1 MSQEKKS
8 DEEYEAM
15 RKSVM
20 QKKSIDSISDE
31 DLPNFIAYMNQYKMD
46 CLDKE
51 DYLAAKDAAA
61 ILDACKAENT
71 SRKKKIETEKESES
85 GPDTIGKKKAAIEEK
100 IQKFDAETEEKTK
113 TMQENQNKELEE
125 FETKWREEMP
135 EKYRRVPKKLVELR
149 ETARTL
155 GLAGHYDE
163 AAARKAEADQLE
175 IEEHK
180 EAQNRLRHDYR
191 VAKNKLLQKHQLELT
206 KFNESRQEKREL
218 YLAEVRNL
226 EDTEKNR
233 VNVLKSK
240 PFSTK
245 KGVRD
250 SQDGHSTVLSRSLP
264 RKSHPMMET
273 KLPPLKPPND
283 KEGAP
288 SSSPSKSQSGPQQ
301 TNVNKSSP
309 KPAPKQS
316 PPPPQQQQQQNEQQ
330 EDTSIKPSEIITD
343 ALEGDKPNEPENADA

>member
-1 MSQEKKS
+1 MSQEKS
-8 DEEYEAM
+8 QEEYEAM

-31 DLPNFIAYMNQYKMD
+31 DLPNFVAYMNQYKMD

-71 SRKKKIETEKESES
+71 SRQKKTETEKESEN

-113 TMQENQNKELEE
+113 ALQENQNKELEE

-191 VAKNKLLQKHQLELT
+191 VAKNKLLQKHQLELN

-218 YLAEVRNL
+218 YVAEVRNL

-233 VNVLKSK
+233 ENVLKSK
-240 PFSTK
+240 PFSNK

-250 SQDGHSTVLSRSLP
+250 SQEGHSHFMNRSLP
-264 RKSHPMMET
+264 RKSHPMMEN

-283 KEGAP
+283 KEGS
-288 SSSPSKSQSGPQQ
+288 SSSPAKSQSGLQQ
-301 TNVNKSSP
+301 TANKSP

-316 PPPPQQQQQQNEQQ
+316 PPPPKPKPQPEEQQ
-330 EDTSIKPSEIITD
+330 PETSIKASDLITD
-343 ALEGDKPNEPENADA
+343 TLEGDKPNEPQNADA